1 MDYILKNLHYIVTHV
16 PIALLVFSFIFDLIA
31 IIAKKREW
39 HSAGM
44 LCLVVGALGAIAS
57 VLTGPSPWR
66 NPLVVPHEFYAKL
79 TMFLSIVLAIVRVG
93 LLIWKKKELGRNPI
107 YLIGSL
113 AAVIL
118 VGYTGHIGGQMVH
131 KPVPAKT
138 TAPAASPGASPA
150 ASTAP
155 SPTAAPAK

>member
-31 IIAKKREW
+31 MIAKKREW

-79 TMFLSIVLAIVRVG
+79 TMVLSIVLAIVRVG

-138 TAPAASPGASPA
+138 AVPAASPGAAPA

-155 SPTAAPAK
+155 AATAAPAK

>member
-1 MDYILKNLHYIVTHV
+1 MAYILKNLHYIVTHV
-16 PIALLVFSFIFDLIA
+16 PIALLIFSFIFDLIA
-31 IIAKKREW
+31 VIVKKREW

-155 SPTAAPAK
+155 TPTVAPAK

>member
-155 SPTAAPAK
+155 AATAAPAK

>member
-31 IIAKKREW
+31 LIAKKREW

-107 YLIGSL
+107 YLVGSL

-138 TAPAASPGASPA
+138 AVPAASPGATPA

-155 SPTAAPAK
+155 AK

>member
-31 IIAKKREW
+31 VIVKKREW

-79 TMFLSIVLAIVRVG
+79 TMFLSILLAIIRVG
-93 LLIWKKKELGRNPI
+93 LLI
-107 YLIGSL
+107 
-113 AAVIL
+113 
-118 VGYTGHIGGQMVH
+118 
-131 KPVPAKT
+131 
-138 TAPAASPGASPA
+138 
-150 ASTAP
+150 
-155 SPTAAPAK
+155 

>member
-79 TMFLSIVLAIVRVG
+79 TMFLSILLAIVRVG
-93 LLIWKKKELGRNPI
+93 LLIWKKKEIGRNPI

-138 TAPAASPGASPA
+138 TAPAASPGTSPA

-155 SPTAAPAK
+155 AATTAPAK

>member
-79 TMFLSIVLAIVRVG
+79 TMFLAIVLAIVRVG

-107 YLIGSL
+107 YLVGSL

-138 TAPAASPGASPA
+138 AVPVASPGASPA

-155 SPTAAPAK
+155 SPTVAPAK